1 MEDVACAA
9 YIIINMEPRPARD
22 FTDEPPQ
29 YVVPDVYV
37 VNLDG
42 EFVVVLNEEDIP
54 MLNISREYRSMMK
67 ASDTGK
73 MARDYLTE
81 RLKSAQW
88 LMKSIQ
94 QRQNTMIKVS
104 ESIVRFQHSF
114 FERGI
119 SHLKPLV
126 LRDVA
131 DDVGM
136 HESTISRVTS
146 NKYMHTPQGTFELKY
161 FFNSGISKNDG
172 SFVASQTVKNEIE
185 NLIKNE
191 DTRKPLSDQ
200 AISLALKEKGINIA
214 RRTVAKYRELMGIL
228 PSSKRKKHY

>member
-1 MEDVACAA
+1 MTAIQTFDPPGIAAHNLKDCLFIQARTLDLDGTMVWYIIDEHLEDLQTKNYDKIARDMDASVEDVACAA
-9 YIIINMEPRPARD
+9 DIIINMEPRPARD

-131 DDVGM
+131 DDVAG
-136 HESTISRVTS
+136 R
-146 NKYMHTPQGTFELKY
+146 P
-161 FFNSGISKNDG
+161 G
-172 SFVASQTVKNEIE
+172 S
-185 NLIKNE
+185 
-191 DTRKPLSDQ
+191 
-200 AISLALKEKGINIA
+200 A
-214 RRTVAKYRELMGIL
+214 RRPRAA
-228 PSSKRKKHY
+228 